1 MNFELDEQQR
11 DFAASIDAALGAA
24 DACAGRHVG
33 GGLHAFERLRPDRM
47 HLLGRNPKLPIR
59 ETHRHG
65 SGAESQPRAAR
76 PGRRLLGEI
85 GQWLA
90 FADGITATASAARLH
105 DGLFYELD
113 IEAARAV
120 LGQRRADLWPDPER
134 FDPERFGPS
143 APERDRFEYM
153 PFGAGPRSCIGD
165 HFAML
170 EATLALAT
178 IVRRV
183 ELTSG
188 EDDFPLALP
197 FTMVA
202 GAPIPTGCRRRA
214 AA

>member
-1 MNFELDEQQR
+1 MPGGDATRAGPVGARCRPRRPRRGTGRFDAGGAYLPDGARLPVDGYRIPAGTLLIYGIYAVQR
-11 DFAASIDAALGAA
+11 DPALW
-24 DACAGRHVG
+24 
-33 GGLHAFERLRPDRM
+33 ERAEEFDPQRF
-47 HLLGRNPKLPIR
+47 LG
-59 ETHRHG
+59 
-65 SGAESQPRAAR
+65 
-76 PGRRLLGEI
+76 PG
-85 GQWLA
+85 
-90 FADGITATASAARLH
+90 
-105 DGLFYELD
+105 
-113 IEAARAV
+113 ARAY
-120 LGQRRADLWPDPER
+120 
-134 FDPERFGPS
+134 
-143 APERDRFEYM
+143 DRWQYI